1 MSKTVVSKTN
11 TPETIR
17 VLIADDHPVVRQ
29 GMMLFLSTQEG
40 VEIVALAETGL
51 QAVQMVEEHLPDVV
65 LMDLNMPELNGIE
78 ATKQIRQKSPHTQVV
93 VLTSH
98 HEDGMVFPAI
108 KAGALSYLLKSA
120 TPEDV
125 LDALRAAAKRE
136 ARLHPRIAQQLMQ
149 EVSGQRPS
157 VDALTTKELEILKVI
172 AQGKDNA
179 TIAREM
185 NLSDK
190 TVKTHVSNILSKL
203 YVQDRT
209 QAAIYAL
216 KQRLVPLDDG

>member
-1 MSKTVVSKTN
+1 VSN
-11 TPETIR
+11 TEKIR

-29 GMMLFLSTQEG
+29 GMMLFLGTQEG
-40 VEIVALAETGL
+40 VEIVGLAETGA
-51 QAVQMVEEHLPDVV
+51 QAVKMVEEHVPDVV

-78 ATKQIRQKSPHTQVV
+78 ATRQIRQKSPHTQVV

-136 ARLHPRIAQQLMQ
+136 VRLHPRIAQQLMQ
-149 EVSGQRPS
+149 EISGQRPS
-157 VDALTTKELEILKVI
+157 VDTLTVKELEILKVI

-179 TIAREM
+179 TIASEM

-216 KQRLVPLDDG
+216 KQRLVPLDD